1 MSTMSMWIF
10 TKIIYIIVL
19 IICTKSNQM
28 HMLND
33 WNVLQHWVSCSNIFK
48 SISQSGLAIH
58 SGSKWL
64 KPAENKFTQS
74 DFTSFS
80 KQVTAESH
88 NFLFRSLHLLCIKN
102 LSNWCIHRYDL
113 SILRFFNLI
122 FVAFFSIGPNYAV
135 WVGQT
140 TEMNTMHYASMTQ
153 LLSHTFAHLTGPSF
167 RLKAKRLPNKKN

>member
-64 KPAENKFTQS
+64 KPAENKLTLS
-74 DFTSFS
+74 HFTSFS

-88 NFLFRSLHLLCIKN
+88 KFLFRSLHLLCMEN
-102 LSNWCIHRYDL
+102 LSNCCIHRYDL
-113 SILRFFNLI
+113 SISRFFNLI
-122 FVAFFSIGPNYAV
+122 SLSNFVAFFNWA
-135 WVGQT
+135 
-140 TEMNTMHYASMTQ
+140 Q
-153 LLSHTFAHLTGPSF
+153 LCHLGWANDWNEYNAL
-167 RLKAKRLPNKKN
+167 R